1 VIGITA
7 RLCRPDRSLPLPTRS
22 HYYSAVSRPARAA
35 AGGGIGRRIKHIGKR
50 MPTNAGAARRVSAA
64 KNHRTALHGPNARA
78 ARRQR
83 HDWGHALEVERMNAG
98 HVMRAG
104 IGALALL
111 ACGTALAA
119 DPVAWQLNMAPG
131 VTETSAEVY
140 RLHNLILGI
149 CVVIGIL
156 VFGAM
161 GYAMFAFRKS
171 KGAVAAQFSHNTVA
185 EVIWTVVPILILV
198 AMAWPATRTL
208 FRMYDTT
215 ESEMTV
221 KITGYQ
227 WMWRYEILN
236 YRGEPTA
243 VNFVSRL
250 DRESDATRQLNSGKD
265 PYAVMTGDKNTYLL
279 NVDKPLRLPTDTKI
293 RFVVTADDVIHAW
306 WVPALG
312 WKQDAIPGIVNE
324 AWTKI
329 GQPGTYRGQ
338 CTELCGKDHGFMP
351 IVVEALP
358 RAEFESW
365 LAAQQPAAAAP
376 VEAAPAE
383 TAPATPETPADAPA
397 SEPAASDAAA
407 TPTTR
412 G

>member
-1 VIGITA
+1 
-7 RLCRPDRSLPLPTRS
+7 
-22 HYYSAVSRPARAA
+22 
-35 AGGGIGRRIKHIGKR
+35 
-50 MPTNAGAARRVSAA
+50 
-64 KNHRTALHGPNARA
+64 
-78 ARRQR
+78 
-83 HDWGHALEVERMNAG
+83 MNAG
-98 HVMRAG
+98 QAMRLG
-104 IGALALL
+104 IGLMAMLATGV
-111 ACGTALAA
+111 AAAA
-119 DPVAWQLNMAPG
+119 DAQPWQLNMTPG
-131 VTETSAEVY
+131 VTAISHEVY
-140 RLHNLILGI
+140 WLHNLVLGI
-149 CVVIGIL
+149 CVVIGVL

-171 KGAVAAQFSHNTVA
+171 KGAVAAQFSHNTLA
-185 EVIWTVVPILILV
+185 EVIWTVIPILILI
-198 AMAWPATRTL
+198 AMAWPATKTL

-236 YRGEPTA
+236 YKGEATA

-250 DRESDATRQLNSGKD
+250 DRESDRVRQLKSGLD
-265 PYAVMTGDKNTYLL
+265 PASVKTGELNTYLL
-279 NVDKPLRLPTDTKI
+279 NVDKPLVLPTDTKI

-324 AWTKI
+324 AWTRIDKA
-329 GQPGTYRGQ
+329 GTYRGQ

-351 IVVEALP
+351 IVVNALP

-365 LAAQQPAAAAP
+365 LAAQQPAPAPAPAAP
-376 VEAAPAE
+376 EAA
-383 TAPATPETPADAPA
+383 PETPATAPA
-397 SEPAASDAAA
+397 AADEAAA
-407 TPTTR
+407 APAN